1 MKKIVTVFLMMGVAL
16 FAYEP
21 TSVGIKFTAFKT
33 PAKVGVSGEFDMIEF
48 SGKKE
53 AKSMQEMLEGLK
65 AKIKTSSINS
75 AHKER
80 DEKLVNA
87 FFNVQSNSYIEAQ
100 IVSVKENMLTAKI
113 TMNHQSIEVPMQYK
127 INDNFIQANGYIDLG
142 DFKML
147 PSLQAIN
154 KACYDLHEGKT
165 WQDVAIE
172 FSVTYQ

>member
-1 MKKIVTVFLMMGVAL
+1 MKKMIIVFMMAGAVL

-21 TSVGIKFTAFKT
+21 TNVSVKFTAFKT
-33 PAKVGVSGEFDMIEF
+33 LSKIGVSGGFDAIEL

-53 AKSMQEMLEGLK
+53 AKNVNEMLEGLK
-65 AKIKTSSINS
+65 ANIKTGSVNS

-87 FFNVQSNSYIEAQ
+87 FFNVQSNALIEAQ
-100 IVSVKENMLTAKI
+100 IVSAKEAVLVVKI

-127 INDNFIQANGYIDLG
+127 VNDKFVQASGYIDLA
-142 DFKML
+142 DFKMI
-147 PSLQAIN
+147 PSLEGIN

-172 FSVTYQ
+172 FSVAYQ